1 MGSIEAR
8 KRADVPCSCTRERA
22 RTTAKQPTIDER
34 EIVYVEVRGFN
45 YSGILVFK
53 KPGFKKPALEFALI
67 SLFFKKLEA
76 GPAPPMFKKKGL
88 ACASIMP
95 Y

>member
-1 MGSIEAR
+1 M
-8 KRADVPCSCTRERA
+8 
-22 RTTAKQPTIDER
+22 
-34 EIVYVEVRGFN
+34 
-45 YSGILVFK
+45 YSGILVLRK
-53 KPGFKKPALEFALI
+53 SGFKKPALEFALI

-76 GPAPPMFKKKGL
+76 GPGPPMFKKKGL

>member
-1 MGSIEAR
+1 MRLLIAGAVVQGS
-8 KRADVPCSCTRERA
+8 
-22 RTTAKQPTIDER
+22 
-34 EIVYVEVRGFN
+34 
-45 YSGILVFK
+45 YSGVLVLRK
-53 KPGFKKPALEFALI
+53 SGFKKPALEFALI

-76 GPAPPMFKKKGL
+76 GPGPPMFKKKGL